1 MATTKNWGASGAD
14 QIKLP
19 CSTRYFADG
28 DASNWCVHTV
38 PAAIKAISIE
48 NAGATDLY
56 VAVGPAL
63 TGSSSS
69 RATAHAER
77 IAAGERALFVLDG
90 GGGPVDPTFSTSG
103 GDGAAHPM
111 RIRFEARS

>member
-1 MATTKNWGASGAD
+1 MPTSKNWKSSDA
-14 QIKLP
+14 IKLP

-28 DASNWCVHTV
+28 DASDWCVHTA
-38 PAAIKAISIE
+38 PAATKAVTIE

-56 VAVGPAL
+56 VALGPAL
-63 TGSSSS
+63 TGSASG

-77 IAAGERALFVLDG
+77 IGPGERATFVLDG

-103 GDGAAHPM
+103 GDGAAHAM